1 MVIPEMKIARL
12 GLVLSAVTFAAAAC
26 GSAAADTTT
35 SSSTTQ
41 PPPTQATST
50 TTTTTQPPPTLTT
63 TTQQRPSATS
73 TIIVVQQDL
82 TALGYFSGTIDGIAG
97 DATQAALAKFQAD
110 ENLEAD
116 GVFGSKTDAALV
128 PRLQADEDYV
138 TDVQKTLVELEFYPG
153 PIDGDYGS
161 GTQRGVKLLQKSCDL
176 EETGDLDIRTRLCL
190 GGHI

>member
-138 TDVQKTLVELEFYPG
+138 TDVQKTLVELKFYPG
-153 PIDGDYGS
+153 PIDGGYGS